1 MADNN
6 PKLPLYKGPTEFSE
20 CKGDGCS
27 RIASKTSANLYNVNY
42 QNVNPQDAWYKK
54 AAVVKG
60 GGKVIWDAKKSKDF
74 SNVQVGDFVSLDRP
88 GEPKKDLES
97 TIKGY
102 SLKDNEANEH
112 VGVII
117 GKDKNGKLLV
127 KHGSEDGKSYVQ
139 PIDNLFLSEY
149 GFNYKPVSIY
159 RPKALEGRELFDK
172 RYYQSKGVDKIHF
185 AELYKPTD
193 NETKFL
199 NSLNSSSEIA
209 QQTLGISGKD
219 EKMLRKL
226 SFAIFGNESKGGET
240 KVPIG
245 GKMILADLAHKLGLK
260 KTSTSLGDIQ
270 VKYDD
275 VKYNK
280 DGSISKTGKL
290 MDEMGVTKQGLG
302 SYAKHRK
309 NYDDEAKAAMAI
321 FGTNLKKI
329 LDNPSK
335 YKYNPDNS
343 TVYGNIPIQKALL
356 GAYHLPSSLD
366 NEKLLREKSTYG
378 EAGMK
383 QVDKLMAEKTDAK
396 KEFKK
401 PLVKDML
408 KKLDLKA
415 EIDQMNHDKDV
426 ESVMNRFNSAKD
438 LGIIM

>member
-27 RIASKTSANLYNVNY
+27 RIASKTSANLYGVSY
-42 QNVNPQDAWYKK
+42 KNVNPQDAWYKK
-54 AAVVKG
+54 AAVIKG
-60 GGKVIWDAKKSKDF
+60 GGKVIWDAKESKDF

-149 GFNYKPVSIY
+149 GFNYKPMSIY
-159 RPKALEGRELFDK
+159 RPKALEGKELFDK
-172 RYYQSKGVDKIHF
+172 RYYQSKGIDKIHF
-185 AELYKPTD
+185 AESYRPSY

-209 QQTLGISGKD
+209 QQALGISGKD

-226 SFAIFGNESKGGET
+226 SFAMFNNESKGGET

-245 GKMILADLAHKLGLK
+245 GKMILADLANKLGFK

-270 VKYDD
+270 LKYDD
-275 VKYNK
+275 IKYNK
-280 DGSISKTGKL
+280 DKSISKAGKL
-290 MDEMGVTKQGLG
+290 MDEMGVTKEGLG
-302 SYAKHRK
+302 SYINHRK
-309 NYDDEAKAAMAI
+309 NYDDEAKASMAI

-329 LDNPSK
+329 LNNPSK
-335 YKYNPDNS
+335 YKYDSNKG
-343 TVYGNIPIQKALL
+343 TVYGDIPIQKALL

-378 EAGMK
+378 ESGIK
-383 QVDKLMAEKTDAK
+383 QIDKLIPEKNDVK

-401 PLVKDML
+401 PLVKDIL
-408 KKLDLKA
+408 KDSNLKSQI
-415 EIDQMNHDKDV
+415 E
-426 ESVMNRFNSAKD
+426 ETNRKKEVNVLMDRLNLAKN
-438 LGIIM
+438 LGIM